1 MPVSVRYNHIY
12 MSIILYSSQVLKH
25 YNALLHIKK
34 PESYFLS
41 GFAHLVAFSSVKHYF
56 FLKNS
61 LTGTPVNLKF
71 WRN

>member
-41 GFAHLVAFSSVKHYF
+41 GFAHLGF
-56 FLKNS
+56 FK
-61 LTGTPVNLKF
+61 
-71 WRN
+71 R